1 MPAALLFA
9 VVAALL
15 LALSL
20 LQNLQCRAEA
30 AQHVAT
36 AVARGEVFDLTGAA
50 NAYFTAAAKGCV
62 EADVPGHYLRG
73 LMAAQAAHAD
83 FGTRD
88 ALAPVRD
95 AIALI
100 DARGGTVAGLPQ
112 VARLVL
118 QAAAAAAQSERP
130 ELAVFLDQAI
140 RLEVV
145 QLDARQP
152 PLPVVTAHEAA
163 GDLWLL
169 VRDYD
174 NARRAYLRAEE
185 RIGTTP
191 RITLGLARVAARMND
206 GLSACRQFRTFVWWW
221 GTRSDEPPEV
231 AEARAYLMR
240 PACGR

>member
-1 MPAALLFA
+1 MATLL
-9 VVAALL
+9 V
-15 LALSL
+15 ALSL
-20 LQNLQCRAEA
+20 LQHLQCRAEA

-36 AVARGEVFDLTGAA
+36 ALARGEVFDLTGAA
-50 NAYFTAAAKGCV
+50 DAYFMAAANGCV
-62 EADVPGHYLRG
+62 EADVPGYYLRG
-73 LMAAQAAHAD
+73 LVAAQAAHTE

-95 AIALI
+95 AIMVI
-100 DARGGTVAGLPQ
+100 DTRGGTLPGLPQ

-130 ELAVFLDQAI
+130 ELALFLEQAT
-140 RLEVV
+140 RLESL

-152 PLPVVTAHEAA
+152 SLPIVTAHEAA
-163 GDLWLL
+163 GDLWFL

-174 NARRAYLRAEE
+174 NARRAYLRAEQ
-185 RIGTTP
+185 RIGATP
-191 RITLGLARVAARMND
+191 RITLGLARIAARLND
-206 GLSACRQFRTFVWWW
+206 GLTACRHFRTFVSWW
-221 GTRSDEPPEV
+221 GKRSEDPPAV